1 MHRPNLYSK
10 IFKGAKSMKK
20 RSKLFIVPAFIIY
33 TVLMIIP
40 IIGAFGLSFT
50 DWNGI
55 SADYDFVGIQN
66 YLSMLS
72 DDRLRNAV
80 TVTLKITVTVVLV
93 VNILGLFIA
102 ILLSQAGKLTNIFRS
117 VFFLPYVLS
126 TVAISFIW
134 LAILSYTGVLNSLL
148 EIVGL
153 GDLVND
159 YIGNAPNA
167 IKSICIIEI
176 WRTLGFHMVLYL
188 ASIQTVPRDLYE
200 ACIVDGGSKWQQF
213 RYVTLP
219 MIVPGITISVIMSI
233 MTEMK
238 QYDIV
243 KVITNGGPGYSTET
257 ITYNIVTQAFGN
269 NMLGYSSAIAVFLFV
284 IIAAIS
290 VLQIQLSKKLEV

>member
-1 MHRPNLYSK
+1 
-10 IFKGAKSMKK
+10 MKK
-20 RSKLFIVPAFIIY
+20 RSKLFIAPAFIIY

-153 GDLVND
+153 GNLIND

-200 ACIVDGGSKWQQF
+200 ACIVDGGNKWQQF

>member
-1 MHRPNLYSK
+1 
-10 IFKGAKSMKK
+10 MKK
-20 RSKLFIVPAFIIY
+20 RSKLFIVPVFIIY

-55 SADYDFVGIQN
+55 SADYDFVGFQN

-72 DDRLRNAV
+72 DARLGNAV
-80 TVTLKITVTVVLV
+80 AVTLKITVTVVLV

-200 ACIVDGGSKWQQF
+200 ACIVDGGSKWQQSPI
-213 RYVTLP
+213 RDPAHDRSGDHHLRDH
-219 MIVPGITISVIMSI
+219 
-233 MTEMK
+233 EH
-238 QYDIV
+238 YD
-243 KVITNGGPGYSTET
+243 
-257 ITYNIVTQAFGN
+257 GN
-269 NMLGYSSAIAVFLFV
+269 EAV
-284 IIAAIS
+284 
-290 VLQIQLSKKLEV
+290 

>member
-1 MHRPNLYSK
+1 MRK
-10 IFKGAKSMKK
+10 KSI
-20 RSKLFIVPAFIIY
+20 LFLLPAFLIY

-40 IIGAFGLSFT
+40 ILGAFYLSLT

-55 SADYDFVGIQN
+55 SSAYHIIGLKN
-66 YLSMLS
+66 YLNMLS
-72 DDRLRNAV
+72 DARLHNAIFI
-80 TVTLKITVTVVLV
+80 TLKITMTVCVT

-102 ILLSQAGKLTNIFRS
+102 CLLNQAGKLTNALRS
-117 VFFLPYVLS
+117 VFFLPYVIS

-134 LAILSYTGVLNSLL
+134 LSILSYTGVLNSLL
-148 EIVGL
+148 QTMGFGNVIA
-153 GDLVND
+153 D
-159 YIGNAPNA
+159 YIGNTQNA
-167 IKSICIIEI
+167 VKSICIIEI
-176 WRTLGFHMVLYL
+176 WRTLGFHMVIYL
-188 ASIQTVPRDLYE
+188 ASIQTVPEELYE
-200 ACIVDGGSKWQQF
+200 ACTVDGGTRWQKF
-213 RYVTLP
+213 CYVTLP

-284 IIAAIS
+284 VIAAITI
-290 VLQIQLSKKLEV
+290 IQLRVTKKMEV

>member
-1 MHRPNLYSK
+1 
-10 IFKGAKSMKK
+10 MKK

-72 DDRLRNAV
+72 DARLGNAV
-80 TVTLKITVTVVLV
+80 AVTLKITVTVVLV

-153 GDLVND
+153 GNLIND

-200 ACIVDGGSKWQQF
+200 ACIVDGGNKWQQF

>member
-1 MHRPNLYSK
+1 
-10 IFKGAKSMKK
+10 MKK

-72 DDRLRNAV
+72 DARLGNAV
-80 TVTLKITVTVVLV
+80 AVTLKITVTVVLV

-200 ACIVDGGSKWQQF
+200 ACIVDGGNKWQQF

>member
-1 MHRPNLYSK
+1 MR
-10 IFKGAKSMKK
+10 KK
-20 RSKLFIVPAFIIY
+20 SKLFVLPAFIIY

-55 SADYDFVGIQN
+55 SPQYRFTGISN
-66 YLSMLS
+66 YISMFQ
-72 DDRLRNAV
+72 DERLRNAIV
-80 TVTLKITVTVVLV
+80 VTLKITVTVCIS
-93 VNILGLFIA
+93 VNVLGLFIA
-102 ILLSQAGKLTNIFRS
+102 CLLNRAKKMTNALRS
-117 VFFLPYVLS
+117 IFFLPYVIS

-134 LAILSYTGVLNSLL
+134 LSILSYTGVLNNILDA
-148 EIVGL
+148 VGL
-153 GDLVND
+153 GNLITD
-159 YIGNAPNA
+159 YIGNTKGA

-176 WRTLGFHMVLYL
+176 WRMLGFHMVLYL
-188 ASIQTVPRDLYE
+188 TSIQTVPEELYE
-200 ACIVDGGSKWQQF
+200 ACTVDGGSRWQKF

-243 KVITNGGPGYSTET
+243 KIITNGGPGYSTET

-284 IIAAIS
+284 VIAAIS
-290 VLQIQLSKKLEV
+290 IIQIKISRRMEV

>member
-1 MHRPNLYSK
+1 
-10 IFKGAKSMKK
+10 MKK

-72 DDRLRNAV
+72 DTRLGNAV
-80 TVTLKITVTVVLV
+80 AVTLKITVTVVLV

-148 EIVGL
+148 EIIGL
-153 GDLVND
+153 GDLIND

>member
-1 MHRPNLYSK
+1 MR
-10 IFKGAKSMKK
+10 KK
-20 RSKLFIVPAFIIY
+20 SKLFFTPAFLVY
-33 TVLMIIP
+33 TILLVIP
-40 IIGAFGLSFT
+40 IIGAFYLSFT
-50 DWNGI
+50 NWNGI
-55 SADYDFVGIQN
+55 SASFDMIGIKN
-66 YLSMLS
+66 YTDMIK
-72 DDRLRNAV
+72 DTRLHNAIG
-80 TVTLKITVTVVLV
+80 VTLKITVTVCIT
-93 VNILGLFIA
+93 VNVLGLFSA
-102 ILLSQAGKLTNIFRS
+102 ILLNKAKKLTNALRS
-117 VFFLPYVLS
+117 IFFLPYVIS

-134 LAILSYTGVLNSLL
+134 LSILSYTGVLNSIL

-153 GDLVND
+153 GNITAD
-159 YIGNAPNA
+159 YIGNTQNA

-188 ASIQTVPRDLYE
+188 ASIQTVPKELYE
-200 ACIVDGGSKWQQF
+200 ACIMDGGNGWQQF

-219 MIVPGITISVIMSI
+219 LIVPGITISVIMSI

-284 IIAAIS
+284 IIAFITI
-290 VLQIQLSKKLEV
+290 LQLKLMKQKEV

>member
-1 MHRPNLYSK
+1 
-10 IFKGAKSMKK
+10 MKK

-55 SADYDFVGIQN
+55 SADYDFVGFQN

-72 DDRLRNAV
+72 DARLGNAV
-80 TVTLKITVTVVLV
+80 AVTLKITVTVVLV

-153 GDLVND
+153 GNLIND

-200 ACIVDGGSKWQQF
+200 ACIVDGGNKWQQF

>member
-1 MHRPNLYSK
+1 
-10 IFKGAKSMKK
+10 MKN
-20 RSKLFIVPAFIIY
+20 RTKLFIVPAFIID

-72 DDRLRNAV
+72 DARLGNAV
-80 TVTLKITVTVVLV
+80 AVTLKITVTVVLV

>member
-1 MHRPNLYSK
+1 
-10 IFKGAKSMKK
+10 MKK
-20 RSKLFIVPAFIIY
+20 RSKLFFTPAFIIY

-40 IIGAFGLSFT
+40 IIGAFALSFT

-55 SADYDFVGIQN
+55 SASYSFKGIQN
-66 YLSMLS
+66 YVAMLG
-72 DDRLRNAV
+72 DERLKNAV
-80 TVTLKITVTVVLV
+80 IVTLKITVTVVLS

-102 ILLSQAGKLTNIFRS
+102 ILLSNAGKLTNVFRS
-117 VFFLPYVLS
+117 IFFLPYVLS

-148 EIVGL
+148 ELVGL
-153 GDLVND
+153 GNLVND

-200 ACIVDGGSKWQQF
+200 ACIVDGGNKWQQF

>member
-1 MHRPNLYSK
+1 
-10 IFKGAKSMKK
+10 MKK
-20 RSKLFIVPAFIIY
+20 RSKLFIAPAFIIY
-33 TVLMIIP
+33 TVLIIIP

>member
-1 MHRPNLYSK
+1 
-10 IFKGAKSMKK
+10 MKK
-20 RSKLFIVPAFIIY
+20 RSKLFIAPAFIIY

-72 DDRLRNAV
+72 DARLGNAV
-80 TVTLKITVTVVLV
+80 AVTLKITVTVVLV

-200 ACIVDGGSKWQQF
+200 ACIVDGGNKWQQF

>member
-1 MHRPNLYSK
+1 
-10 IFKGAKSMKK
+10 MKK

-72 DDRLRNAV
+72 DARLGNAV

>member
-1 MHRPNLYSK
+1 
-10 IFKGAKSMKK
+10 MKK
-20 RSKLFIVPAFIIY
+20 RSKLFIAPAFIIY

>member
-1 MHRPNLYSK
+1 
-10 IFKGAKSMKK
+10 MKK

-72 DDRLRNAV
+72 DARLGNAV
-80 TVTLKITVTVVLV
+80 AVTLKITVTVVLV

-153 GDLVND
+153 GNLIND

-200 ACIVDGGSKWQQF
+200 ACIVDGGNKWQQF

-219 MIVPGITISVIMSI
+219 MIVPGISISVVMSI

>member
-1 MHRPNLYSK
+1 
-10 IFKGAKSMKK
+10 MKK
-20 RSKLFIVPAFIIY
+20 RSKLFTVPAFIIY

-72 DDRLRNAV
+72 DARLGNAV
-80 TVTLKITVTVVLV
+80 AVTLKITVTVVLV

>member
-1 MHRPNLYSK
+1 
-10 IFKGAKSMKK
+10 MKK

-72 DDRLRNAV
+72 DARLGNAV

-200 ACIVDGGSKWQQF
+200 ACIVDGGNKWQQF